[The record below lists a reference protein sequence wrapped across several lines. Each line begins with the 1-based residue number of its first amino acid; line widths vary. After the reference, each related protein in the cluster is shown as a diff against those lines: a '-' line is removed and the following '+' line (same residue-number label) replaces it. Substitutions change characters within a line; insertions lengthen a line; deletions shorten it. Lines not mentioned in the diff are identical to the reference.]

1 MITIRKSETADT
13 RSCDFSNVTKEQ
25 LLSSTYSHQSDV
37 CAGIEFFQELLSEA
51 INNHDND
58 KVTNIDQFHHDFLTG
73 FKETTWWD
81 NHRKINRH
89 HLFQEDGIPE
99 DVNLVDVIE
108 CLTDCVMAGM
118 ARTGTVY
125 NLDMPPELLTR
136 AFDNTVKLLKS
147 QIIVKE

>member
-13 RSCDFSNVTKEQ
+13 RSCDFSKVTKEQ

>member
-1 MITIRKSETADT
+1 MITIHKSETADT
-13 RSCDFSNVTKEQ
+13 RSCDSSKVTKEQ
-25 LLSSTYSHQSDV
+25 LISSTYSHQSDV
-37 CAGIEFFQELLSEA
+37 CAGLEFFQVLLLKA
-51 INNHDND
+51 ANTHDDD
-58 KVTNIDQFHHDFLTG
+58 KITNINQFHHDFLTK